1 MANAKKKQ
9 PKLKKIMSDRSKK
22 SDPLK
27 TLEALSS
34 SYLKYKI
41 CISGSAETKYCPP
54 GTIEKAMEIGTLVAL
69 RGMVLVTGATTGIPY
84 WAAKGAK
91 EAGGIVIGLSP
102 AVSKVA
108 HVKTYRLPTDYH
120 DLIIYTGFDYSGR
133 NLLLTRSADAI
144 ITIYG
149 RIGTLNEFTI
159 AFEDKKPQGV
169 LTGTGGESDELQH
182 ILKIAHRG
190 NGNVVFDPNP
200 KSLMEKV
207 VAKMK
212 AAEKPVDPSSIRIA
226 EFRAR
231 G

>member
-1 MANAKKKQ
+1 MIIDTTTMAKKKN
-9 PKLKKIMSDRSKK
+9 PKLSK
-22 SDPLK
+22 
-27 TLEALSS
+27 AH
-34 SYLKYKI
+34 LKYKV
-41 CISGSAETKYCPP
+41 CISGAADTKYAAP
-54 GTIEKAMEIGTLVAL
+54 GTVEKAIEVGRAVA
-69 RGMVLVTGATTGIPY
+69 RAGAVLVTGATTGIPY

-102 AVSKVA
+102 AVSKIA
-108 HVKTYRLPTDYH
+108 HIKTYHLPIEYH

-149 RIGTLNEFTI
+149 RVGTLNEFTI

-169 LTGTGGESDELQH
+169 LTGTGGESDEIHH

-190 NGNVVFDPNP
+190 MGKVIFDSDPR
-200 KSLMEKV
+200 SL
-207 VAKMK
+207 VAKVLARVK
-212 AAEKPVDPSSIRIA
+212 KDEKPVSAPRRLKRTA
-226 EFRAR
+226 YRRR